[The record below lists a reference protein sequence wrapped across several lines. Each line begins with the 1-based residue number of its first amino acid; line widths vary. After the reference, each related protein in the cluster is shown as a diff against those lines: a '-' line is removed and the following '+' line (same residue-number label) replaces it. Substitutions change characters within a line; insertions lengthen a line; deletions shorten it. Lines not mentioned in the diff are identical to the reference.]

1 MKSKYILAS
10 CILAAGILV
19 ACSDSQGETAISDE
33 QKYKNPMVRLNY
45 IYDGRTTIWCDED
58 TMVMYLEIHTANGEG
73 ITPMLNADGSP
84 KLYKR
89 EN

>member
-10 CILAAGILV
+10 CVLAAGMLV
-19 ACSDSQGETAISDE
+19 ACSDLQEENNIDNTRA
-33 QKYKNPMVRLNY
+33 YKNPMVNL
-45 IYDGRTTIWCDED
+45 IYGGHTAIWYDED
-58 TMVMYLEIHTANGEG
+58 TMVMYLEIHTADGAG

>member
-10 CILAAGILV
+10 CVLAVGMLV
-19 ACSDSQGETAISDE
+19 ACSSPQGATTVDIEE
-33 QKYKNPMVRLNY
+33 YKDPMVRL
-45 IYDGRTTIWCDED
+45 IYDGRISIWYDED
-58 TMVMYLEIHTANGEG
+58 TMVMYLEIHTANGEA
-73 ITPMLNADGSP
+73 ITPMLNADGTP

>member
-10 CILAAGILV
+10 CVLAAGMLV
-19 ACSDSQGETAISDE
+19 ACGDLQEETIIDNTRA
-33 QKYKNPMVRLNY
+33 YKNPMVRL
-45 IYDGRTTIWCDED
+45 IYDGRTSIWYDED

>member
-10 CILAAGILV
+10 CVLAVGMLV
-19 ACSDSQGETAISDE
+19 ACSNPQGATTVDIEE
-33 QKYKNPMVRLNY
+33 YKNPMVRL
-45 IYDGRTTIWCDED
+45 IYDGRTSIWYDED
-58 TMVMYLEIHTANGEG
+58 TMVMYLEIHTANGEA

>member
-10 CILAAGILV
+10 CALAVGMLV
-19 ACSDSQGETAISDE
+19 ACGDLQDETIIDNTRA
-33 QKYKNPMVRLNY
+33 YKNPMVRL
-45 IYDGRTTIWCDED
+45 IYDDRTSIWYDED
-58 TMVMYLEIHTANGEG
+58 TMVMYLEIHMVNGEG

>member
-10 CILAAGILV
+10 CVLAAGMLV
-19 ACSDSQGETAISDE
+19 ACGDSQVETAISNE
-33 QKYKNPMVRLNY
+33 QKYKNPMVRL
-45 IYDGRTTIWCDED
+45 IYDGRTNIWYDED

-89 EN
+89 ES